1 MRLPP
6 PSNRSGR
13 LLILLVASAELVRNE
28 NFRHFGAAPIEY
40 AHMPHTLHQRARG
53 AIRQTVE
60 RRVAR
65 IAFAH
70 AGADFDELMIGER
83 AIQLIDHA
91 VGESG
96 VADHDD
102 GIQRMRQAPQVFLL
116 FFRKM
121 HPGHY
126 RPMPK
131 RTKSSA
137 RWLAEHANDEFVK
150 RAHREGW
157 RSRAVFK
164 LAEIQETE
172 RLLRPGIRCVDLGAA
187 PGGWSQ
193 YAARIVGGASRI
205 VATDILPMDA
215 IPGVDFVLGDF
226 REEAVL
232 NEVLAMVGGSKVDLV
247 LSDMAPNMAGIDAVD
262 QPRSMYLAELAL
274 EFADRVL
281 APGGDLLLKL
291 FQGAGFEEIIKNA
304 RARYGRVATK
314 KPKASRNRSPEI
326 YLLAR
331 QFGMV

>member
-1 MRLPP
+1 
-6 PSNRSGR
+6 
-13 LLILLVASAELVRNE
+13 
-28 NFRHFGAAPIEY
+28 
-40 AHMPHTLHQRARG
+40 
-53 AIRQTVE
+53 
-60 RRVAR
+60 
-65 IAFAH
+65 
-70 AGADFDELMIGER
+70 
-83 AIQLIDHA
+83 
-91 VGESG
+91 
-96 VADHDD
+96 
-102 GIQRMRQAPQVFLL
+102 
-116 FFRKM
+116 
-121 HPGHY
+121 
-126 RPMPK
+126 MPK

-137 RWLAEHANDEFVK
+137 RWLAEHASDEFVR
-150 RAHREGW
+150 RAKAEGW

-164 LAEIQETE
+164 LAEIQERE

-215 IPGVDFVLGDF
+215 IPGVEFVQGDF

-232 NEVLAMVGGSKVDLV
+232 EQVLTAVGSEKVDLV

-281 APGGDLLLKL
+281 TPGGDVLIKL
-291 FQGAGFEEIIKNA
+291 FQGAGFDEIVREA
-304 RARYGRVATK
+304 RRRYGRVATK
-314 KPKASRNRSPEI
+314 KPKASRTRSSEI